1 MLIVVQMYIVSA
13 KDSPYNGGHT
23 LTFYFPCI
31 IALFAAGCQCQ
42 WMAIFLLHHAGVS
55 LVAARWQPGRC
66 RTLI

>member
-13 KDSPYNGGHT
+13 RTGLPKNEGHT

-55 LVAARWQPGRC
+55 LVAAWP
-66 RTLI
+66 LLDPHLN